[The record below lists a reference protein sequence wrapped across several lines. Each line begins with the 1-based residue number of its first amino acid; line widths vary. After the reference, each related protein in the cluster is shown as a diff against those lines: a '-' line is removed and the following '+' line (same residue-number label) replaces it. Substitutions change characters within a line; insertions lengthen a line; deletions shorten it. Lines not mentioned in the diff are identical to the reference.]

1 MKEEK
6 ESIQAKPGSR
16 TSLPGYII
24 SVLLLVVSP
33 VVMFCAVQ
41 MITWLSGQKQLG
53 HIMFRNVV
61 KSLTEIPAD
70 YVIKN
75 MWIYIAVL
83 FVLILIFRKIRW
95 AVLVYGVLLTV
106 ITLVNYYV
114 VMFRGQAFMLL
125 DVLGMGTAAD
135 VMGNYSFTVPRH
147 LKIILFFEAAFLIFQ
162 FVFQKLELGK
172 KSRKNLIC
180 RMGSLVILFIVA
192 VQALPLLKN
201 AQGVNLWNVNKDYT
215 QKGYLYTLLL
225 EARYI
230 GVEKPDGYSPQK
242 VDEILAENEKETSE
256 EKKTAA
262 GNQTVPQNIIMIM
275 NESLA
280 DFESTGDLQ
289 TDTEILPFIHS
300 LNKNVTYGKLHVPT
314 FGGGTARSEYE
325 ALTGNS
331 IQFFPAACQPYE
343 LYVRDPE
350 YGLADI
356 LGSQD
361 YELVAMHPNNASN
374 WNRSKVYVRMGF
386 DEFLSIENWGDEFCD
401 RVRKHYYSD
410 ATVYDKII
418 KMYEDKE
425 EDQKLFTFCVTM
437 QNHGGYDET
446 TNGEDY
452 EPDVKLNY
460 DEEYPYAETYLSLA
474 RQSDLAFKDLLTYFE
489 KVDEPTMIV
498 MFGDHWP
505 QLEDGFFE
513 QLLGKKKSSLETIE
527 SQITYTTP
535 YIIWTNYPSE
545 TKEEDISCNYLGSSM
560 LEKAGVQL
568 TEYEQFLANLKEE
581 LPIIGVGAVCDKDGN
596 WYTMDDLPEKY
607 QTLLNEYQ
615 ILQYNNQLEKK
626 QIRESAFTVE

>member
-6 ESIQAKPGSR
+6 ESIQAKSGSR

-24 SVLLLVVSP
+24 SVLLLVASP

-61 KSLTEIPAD
+61 KSLTEIPVD

-230 GVEKPDGYSPQK
+230 SVEKPDGYSQQK

-361 YELVAMHPNNASN
+361 YESVAMHPNNASN

-615 ILQYNNQLEKK
+615 ILQYNNQFEKK

>member
-6 ESIQAKPGSR
+6 ESIQAKSGSR

-24 SVLLLVVSP
+24 SVLLLVASP

-61 KSLTEIPAD
+61 KSLTEIPVD

-230 GVEKPDGYSPQK
+230 SVEKPDGYSQQK

-356 LGSQD
+356 LKSQG
-361 YELVAMHPNNASN
+361 YYTIAMHPNKAHN
-374 WNRSKVYVRMGF
+374 WNRASVYPCMGF
-386 DEFLSIENWGDEFCD
+386 DEFISLENWGEEH
-401 RVRKHYYSD
+401 RELLRNYVSD
-410 ATVYDKII
+410 KATFEKII
-418 KMYEDKE
+418 SLYEEKDADE
-425 EDQKLFTFCVTM
+425 KLFTFCVTM
-437 QNHGGYDET
+437 QNHGGYT
-446 TNGEDY
+446 VEDRAGF
-452 EPDVKLNY
+452 EPTVKLGY
-460 DEEYPYAETYLSLA
+460 DTEYPLAETYLSLA
-474 RQSDLAFKDLLTYFE
+474 RESDSAFKELLEYFE

-505 QLEDGFFE
+505 KIEEEFMAK
-513 QLLGKKKSSLETIE
+513 LLGGNRQSLGLVE
-527 SQITYTTP
+527 SQQSYTTP
-535 YIIWTNYPSE
+535 YVIWTNYPSE
-545 TKEEDISCNYLGSSM
+545 TVEEDFSANYLGSYM
-560 LEKAGVQL
+560 LQLAGL
-568 TEYEQFLANLKEE
+568 EMPGYNQFLMNLKEQ

-596 WYTMDDLPEKY
+596 WYANDALPDDYKKLMTDY
-607 QTLLNEYQ
+607 N
-615 ILQYNNQLEKK
+615 ILEYNNQFEKK
-626 QIRESAFTVE
+626 DVIESLFTLK